1 MINGKLELTV
11 FPRRLISKLGFS
23 FLLHLRNSV
32 NTENS
37 ELFLKHSWT
46 LHAILCIANK
56 LRSETFLSKVS
67 NDKNAEVSNKILLL
81 RTVEVYYFRQ
91 RYNCLTNKNVNYFM
105 HFCLHL

>member
-1 MINGKLELTV
+1 MGLDLLGVLYGTRRHKMINDILELTV

-37 ELFLKHSWT
+37 EIFMKRSWT

-56 LRSETFLSKVS
+56 LRSETFLSEIS
-67 NDKNAEVSNKILLL
+67 NDKNAEVSNKIF
-81 RTVEVYYFRQ
+81 TVK
-91 RYNCLTNKNVNYFM
+91 NC
-105 HFCLHL
+105 